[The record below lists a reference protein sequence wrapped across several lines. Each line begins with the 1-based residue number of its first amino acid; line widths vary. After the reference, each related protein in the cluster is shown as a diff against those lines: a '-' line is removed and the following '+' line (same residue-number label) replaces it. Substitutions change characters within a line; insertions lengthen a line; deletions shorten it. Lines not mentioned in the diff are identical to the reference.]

1 MIGPREYHPNYYRN
15 CSNSKQVLAQKKKHQ
30 FHRQTF
36 LNIRNVP
43 RFYLEG
49 FKGDKLK
56 LVSILFITIII
67 IIIIIINP
75 QVHQDHMDI
84 TIIFGVKIL
93 FNLRNR
99 KTKSYLI

>member
-1 MIGPREYHPNYYRN
+1 ME
-15 CSNSKQVLAQKKKHQ
+15 
-30 FHRQTF
+30 
-36 LNIRNVP
+36 
-43 RFYLEG
+43 
-49 FKGDKLK
+49 GDKLK
-56 LVSILFITIII
+56 LVSILFITIIII

-93 FNLRNR
+93 FNLQNR